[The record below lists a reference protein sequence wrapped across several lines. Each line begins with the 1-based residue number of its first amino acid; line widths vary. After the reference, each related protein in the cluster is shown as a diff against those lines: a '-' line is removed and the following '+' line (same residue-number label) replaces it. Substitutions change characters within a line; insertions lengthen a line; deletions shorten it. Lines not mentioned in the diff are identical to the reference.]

1 MEVKQVFNNN
11 VLLASEGDREVVLLG
26 RGIGFQKKSGM
37 LVDKNKVSQ
46 VFAPI
51 DDKWFSLFHD
61 LMSDLSPAYL
71 ELAAQ
76 IIQKSAKMLDT
87 KFNDYLLISLMD
99 HISFAVARYKKNM
112 IIRNE
117 ILWEIKNY
125 YPNEYQAGKKA
136 LTLINERF
144 DVNLPDDEA
153 GFIAMKFVESNLE
166 HPESSSTVKMT
177 KLIGDILQIIQYQ
190 LNTKL
195 DSESI
200 SYRRFLVHLRFLA
213 ERIMR
218 KKRTSDDAD
227 DHFLFQH
234 LVNKYPTSFECTK
247 KVDVFIKKNLNVD
260 LSLNERIYLTLHIQR
275 ILDELNKKNE

>member
-1 MEVKQVFNNN
+1 MKVKQVFNNN

-37 LVDKNKVSQ
+37 LVDNSEVSQ

-76 IIQKSAKMLDT
+76 IIQMSAKTLGT

-99 HISFAVARYKKNM
+99 HISFAVTRYKRKM

-125 YPNEYQAGKKA
+125 YPNEYQAGKRA

-144 DVNLPDDEA
+144 NVNLPDDEA
-153 GFIAMKFVESNLE
+153 GFIAMKFVESSLE
-166 HPESSSTVKMT
+166 HPESSSTIRMT
-177 KLIGDILQIIQYQ
+177 KLIGDILQIVQYQ
-190 LNTKL
+190 LNTTL
-195 DSESI
+195 DPESI

-218 KKRTSDDAD
+218 KKRTSDDTD
-227 DHFLFQH
+227 DRFLFQH

-247 KVDVFIKKNLNVD
+247 KVDVFIKKNLKVD

>member
-37 LVDKNKVSQ
+37 LVDKSAVSQ

-76 IIQKSAKMLDT
+76 IIQMSTKMLGT

-99 HISFAVARYKKNM
+99 HISFAVARYKKKM

-153 GFIAMKFVESNLE
+153 GFIAMKFVESSLE
-166 HPESSSTVKMT
+166 HPESSSTIRMT

-190 LNTKL
+190 LNTTL
-195 DSESI
+195 DPESI

-218 KKRTSDDAD
+218 KKRTSDKAD
-227 DHFLFQH
+227 DRFLFQH

-247 KVDVFIKKNLNVD
+247 KVDVFIKKNLKID